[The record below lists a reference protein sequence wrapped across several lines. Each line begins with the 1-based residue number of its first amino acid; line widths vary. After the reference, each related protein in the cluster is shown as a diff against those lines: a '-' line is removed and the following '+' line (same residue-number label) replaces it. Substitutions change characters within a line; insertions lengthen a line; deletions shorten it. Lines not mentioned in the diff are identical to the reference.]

1 LREKL
6 RELGLARTD
15 TAGVYEDHIASLCE
29 VMRHLVLQG
38 SGVAAMQQQKD
49 FFIAYIQPCC
59 ELFSSK
65 IISAEQVD
73 FYKSVGRFGKAFFDI
88 EAEALAMV

>member
-1 LREKL
+1 
-6 RELGLARTD
+6 
-15 TAGVYEDHIASLCE
+15 
-29 VMRHLVLQG
+29 
-38 SGVAAMQQQKD
+38 MQQQKD